1 MAKRPSVEETPEAAD
16 AAPETAEPPPP
27 QPEPEAP
34 ARVLPPIDQITDPR
48 DVAEALRQVGARKT
62 REAAEAASGR

>member
-1 MAKRPSVEETPEAAD
+1 MAKRPSVEETPEAAA
-16 AAPETAEPPPP
+16 AAPETAETPPP